1 MNYYLN
7 FVGDLETSCL
17 LVLEGLDCIEEVL
30 CRCEYGSDHQEQERG
45 FRALMVWYHYFN
57 TLSQC
62 GNDTWA
68 DNVGSSIIGA
78 IEVNGGVNCSVHNPT
93 AGAVSLELAISEV
106 EEVSNVTRLCAPMNV
121 CYQAFDTDLS
131 QALIQHD
138 WPEFCSVNNELLTC
152 LLNASCEC
160 GVDTNQDVVA
170 LVELERQLYADSC
183 SLITG
188 SSLVEYG
195 ITCPGIDVCTTDE
208 PHFGCLSEYEVEA
221 NGATSIPEFC
231 SSLYQLVDCT
241 ENLACDCGFYQ
252 EPYYYRSLA
261 IAKYNYVDLY
271 SCEELTG
278 SFPNHTGLSCR
289 NDSHLSE
296 EEKLLVLEL
305 ADATFV
311 AEEEANCSG
320 IQACYDTANA
330 QGTIAHRN
338 KDLAAICEI
347 EKTLVECL
355 EDAYCECDRLE
366 EVPVYNRLFRMRLA
380 HQTLC
385 FSTEVQVGQRQKCT
399 REVCESAEPHS
410 GCVADFDMR
419 AKAATTTEEFCT
431 NVYQLANCTEELA
444 CDCGFYQDPYYYRS
458 LAISKY
464 YYVDTDCESI
474 TGPFPNHTGLTCK
487 DDGDLSDAEKILIV
501 ELADTA
507 YVAAEEATCPGV
519 QSCYDVANAQTTIA
533 HRNKDLEVICEAD
546 KQLVLCLEQAYCACG
561 RLNEEAVYGRL
572 SRLREVHAILCN
584 GVIVLAEGTE
594 CRGQSTCALSNPL
607 SQCATEYK
615 YDIQQAATDIR
626 KECEAIRDYII
637 CTEEVAC
644 TCGLLEDATDPMVE
658 TIYNYTTTDIRYYQ
672 NQGCSRLV
680 GGFFGLEGGID
691 CESGQTGNPD
701 ERRLILSYAESDE
714 VASLAEKCSAVYG
727 CFKAND
733 ASRRDAL
740 VNRNFDQLCRVQQT
754 LVNCLQSAYCY
765 CGLADDPQVRQYLSN
780 EIGAH
785 NELCDGVNQVDDVP
799 SCDTFKCNQVDPLS
813 GCVTEYQQAQSRSG
827 QMTKTQQCQA
837 HKDFV
842 SCMEEIGCSCNIL
855 ADATNPSVF
864 HIYNSTTFAIKAYE
878 DSGCSALTGAYTALK
893 GGLDCSGEA
902 AQQRLVLN
910 FASSTDVVNRDR
922 DCSGVK
928 KCFQASDEKNREAL
942 IDRDYVKSCQVSEAL
957 IHCEEKAYCAC
968 GKNGTQS
975 VVDYLNSQIAMHNN
989 MCSPSCLPVF
999 VCLSVFVS
1007 VCDKFLMYYMEKK
1020 QK

>member
-1 MNYYLN
+1 MPAFTSGQLARQFVNVNITEGYCQGEYSLVQACVTTMNYYLN

-62 GNDTWA
+62 GNDTCEWSGHTRLL
-68 DNVGSSIIGA
+68 DPCGDSFM
-78 IEVNGGVNCSVHNPT
+78 HNPT

-221 NGATSIPEFC
+221 NGPLVVFETVQARDCYF
-231 SSLYQLVDCT
+231 SLRD
-241 ENLACDCGFYQ
+241 
-252 EPYYYRSLA
+252 
-261 IAKYNYVDLY
+261 
-271 SCEELTG
+271 
-278 SFPNHTGLSCR
+278 
-289 NDSHLSE
+289 DSHLSE

-385 FSTEVQVGQRQKCT
+385 FS

-474 TGPFPNHTGLTCK
+474 TGPFPNHTGLTY
-487 DDGDLSDAEKILIV
+487 DGDLSDAEKILIV

-584 GVIVLAEGTE
+584 G
-594 CRGQSTCALSNPL
+594 GQSTCALSNPL

-785 NELCDGVNQVDDVP
+785 NELCEGVNQVDDVP
-799 SCDTFKCNQVDPLS
+799 SCDTFKCNQMDPLS

-989 MCSPSCLPVF
+989 MCSP
-999 VCLSVFVS
+999 
-1007 VCDKFLMYYMEKK
+1007 
-1020 QK
+1020 